1 MSLKLYNQF
10 FCSSLMLP
18 EHREAL
24 AKQKKET
31 GEKCAAPCIDEQQFE
46 LWERLVQ
53 QSYRDGKKIA
63 VKVLYRNGVCT
74 INGVITGLDT
84 NKKLL
89 RLSTGNGEKKV
100 KIKAIRSIEQ
110 F

>member
-1 MSLKLYNQF
+1 MSLKLKLYNQF

-31 GEKCAAPCIDEQQFE
+31 GEQCATPYIDEQQFE

-53 QSYRDGKKIA
+53 QSYQDGKKIA
-63 VKVLYRNGVCT
+63 IKVLYRNRVCT
-74 INGVITGLDT
+74 IKGVITGLDT

-89 RLSTGNGEKKV
+89 RLLTGNGEKEV
-100 KIKAIRSIEQ
+100 KIMAIRSIE
-110 F
+110 